1 MGRSGVGPE
10 LMTGRIAAASSG
22 SGDRTSHANGL
33 GPTRFVPFRLD
44 RPRKSIPGRP
54 SVRAGTTKRS
64 PEPPIRRE
72 PMVASGR
79 PDAMPD
85 ARFRSPSE
93 RRVLALAATLLLAA
107 CAGAA
112 TSSPP
117 AGTGAPGA
125 GKPSDAPTQAPTVGM
140 IEHPTGATDVVLR
153 LEEGGG
159 FVPMEMTAAQAPTF
173 TLYGNGVIVFQP
185 RVETF
190 PQPDAN
196 GIIHAAAWHTAKLD
210 ESQIQD
216 LLEFAIG
223 PGGLG
228 TARDSYVD
236 NGIADAPNTIFTL
249 HAGGIEKTVV
259 INALADGGS
268 AGPDAAARAAFLK
281 LADRL
286 RDFDEGGSIPT
297 DIYQPDDYR
306 AVLLDR
312 EGPVA
317 GAIDWPWSSLT
328 PGDFVADPSGSN
340 GTTFPHRALPAADVD
355 ALGVKDAAGGLQ
367 GIVLSAPGGK
377 HDGLIVRPLLPDETS

>member
-1 MGRSGVGPE
+1 
-10 LMTGRIAAASSG
+10 
-22 SGDRTSHANGL
+22 
-33 GPTRFVPFRLD
+33 
-44 RPRKSIPGRP
+44 
-54 SVRAGTTKRS
+54 
-64 PEPPIRRE
+64 
-72 PMVASGR
+72 MVESGR
-79 PDAMPD
+79 PDAMSD
-85 ARFRSPSE
+85 ARFRSPSD
-93 RRVLALAATLLLAA
+93 RRVVALAAALLLAG
-107 CAGAA
+107 CAGNP

-117 AGTGAPGA
+117 AGTGTSPGPEDPSAAP
-125 GKPSDAPTQAPTVGM
+125 SQAPTVGT
-140 IEHPTGATDVVLR
+140 IEHSSGATDVVLR

-159 FVPMEMTAAQAPTF
+159 FVPMEMTAAQAPAF

-185 RVETF
+185 KVETF
-190 PQPDAN
+190 PQSDAN
-196 GIIHAAAWHTAKLD
+196 GIIHAVAWHSAKLD

-228 TARDSYVD
+228 TARDSHVD

-268 AGPDAAARAAFLK
+268 AGPDAAARAAFFR

-286 RDFDEGGSIPT
+286 RDFDQDGSIPT

-306 AVLLDR
+306 AILMDR

-317 GAIDWPWSSLT
+317 GAIDWPWSSLE
-328 PGDFVADPSGSN
+328 PGDFVADPSGSG
-340 GTTFPHRALPAADVD
+340 GTTFPHRTLTAADVD

-377 HDGLIVRPLLPDETS
+377 HDTLIVRPLLPDEAS